1 MSVRFDV
8 TRRSAYEAKLEA
20 AEFSPRKLEGEL
32 EKERKSWR
40 EKLERREAEVKAE
53 YLAEVNILKEKH
65 QELVDKARRDR
76 KAEEEAVRKEAKEEK
91 KRQKEEAEEERK
103 KAEETIKRTERKAK
117 DIKEEA
123 KGLKVGSH
131 RRIIDV

>member
-1 MSVRFDV
+1 MRFDV

-103 KAEETIKRTERKAK
+103 KAEETIKRAERKAK

>member
-1 MSVRFDV
+1 M
-8 TRRSAYEAKLEA
+8 
-20 AEFSPRKLEGEL
+20 

-40 EKLERREAEVKAE
+40 EKQEAREAEVKAE

-103 KAEETIKRTERKAK
+103 KAEETLKRAERKAK

-123 KGLKVGSH
+123 KGLKVGTG
-131 RRIIDV
+131 

>member
-1 MSVRFDV
+1 MMRFDV

-103 KAEETIKRTERKAK
+103 KAEETIKRAERKAK